1 MDKKALRK
9 AAAALRAK
17 AHGSVDASV
26 AIAHLRNFVASTEGR
41 VSFYWPI
48 RTEIDPRPLLEELAG
63 VRDVCLPVTVG
74 YAPLVFRPWAPGVAM
89 IADSFGVEVPADTT
103 EVIPQVLVVPMLAF
117 DERGHRLGYG
127 AGHYDRAI
135 ARILEKGIHPRL
147 IGMAFD
153 CQQIERVP
161 VEPHDQ
167 PLDAMLTETGYHP
180 AQQAA
185 A

>member
-26 AIAHLRNFVASTEGR
+26 AIAHLRNLVASTEGR

-117 DERGHRLGYG
+117 NERGHRLGYG
-127 AGHYDRAI
+127 AGHYDRTLDKLRPLGPVTAVGF
-135 ARILEKGIHPRL
+135 AYEAQCVEELP
-147 IGMAFD
+147 
-153 CQQIERVP
+153 IEP
-161 VEPHDQ
+161 TDQ
-167 PLDAMLTETGYHP
+167 PLDAIVTEVGVRRFP
-180 AQQAA
+180 AAE
-185 A
+185 

>member
-9 AAAALRAK
+9 AAAARRAE
-17 AHGSVDASV
+17 AHGSVDASP
-26 AIAHLRNFVASTEGR
+26 AIAHLRDFVASTEGR

-63 VRDVCLPVTVG
+63 SREVCLPVTVG
-74 YAPLVFRPWAPGVAM
+74 YAPLVFRPWASGAAM

-127 AGHYDRAI
+127 AGHYDRTLDKLRPLGQVTAI
-135 ARILEKGIHPRL
+135 GFAYEAQCAEELP
-147 IGMAFD
+147 
-153 CQQIERVP
+153 IEP
-161 VEPHDQ
+161 TDQ
-167 PLDAMLTETGYHP
+167 PLDAIVTEVGLRRFSV
-180 AQQAA
+180 AE
-185 A
+185 